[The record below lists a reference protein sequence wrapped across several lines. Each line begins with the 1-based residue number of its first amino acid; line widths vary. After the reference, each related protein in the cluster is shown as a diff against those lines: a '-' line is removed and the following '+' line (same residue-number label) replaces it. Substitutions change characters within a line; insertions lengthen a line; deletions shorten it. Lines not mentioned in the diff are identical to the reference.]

1 MSLVKTL
8 MLGAALAGAVAGPA
22 LAGGD
27 GGWGGRYASH
37 YDQSRASSYQYSG
50 SERTS
55 DGGYHSFGGGVSRT
69 EESGDTGW
77 VYRRLDTGEVIDG
90 PPRGADLC
98 GASGERHWE
107 SEAWVNGR
115 RVAHHEG
122 GAHDR
127 TPPHRRCG
135 VAEVSLPMSFFG
147 DAGGV
152 GGFPESDFG
161 GGGGGFAFADAGA
174 SAHAS
179 ASASASARVSVSI
192 RGGVGHGHR
201 RRRRPHEGAR
211 CGCGGKHYNLLE
223 YASRPGV
230 YKPDVRDRR
239 KRR

>member
-37 YDQSRASSYQYSG
+37 YDQSRASSYEYSG

-55 DGGYHSFGGGVSRT
+55 DGGYHAFGGGMSRS
-69 EESGDTGW
+69 EESRDTGW
-77 VYRRLDTGEVIDG
+77 VYRRLDTGEVIDA

-98 GASGERHWE
+98 GAAGERHWE

-115 RVAHHEG
+115 RVSHHEG
-122 GAHDR
+122 GERDR

-161 GGGGGFAFADAGA
+161 GGGGGGFVDAGA

-179 ASASASARVSVSI
+179 AFASASARVSVSI
-192 RGGVGHGHR
+192 RGGGHGHHGGHMR
-201 RRRRPHEGAR
+201 GG
-211 CGCGGKHYNLLE
+211 CGCGGKH
-223 YASRPGV
+223 
-230 YKPDVRDRR
+230 
-239 KRR
+239 